1 MTSHQAGAV
10 PPRRFIK
17 RPDVVS
23 RRIAG
28 EAVLVPVRSQVA
40 EIDSLFTLNDLGS
53 TIWDLLDGERTVS
66 QIAEV
71 ICESYEVTAEE
82 AMRDLLE
89 FLAALESA
97 GLIECKPSP
106 DYS

>member
-1 MTSHQAGAV
+1 MASDSENASLL
-10 PPRRFIK
+10 RRYRK

-40 EIDSLFTLNDLGS
+40 EIDSLFTLNEMGS
-53 TIWDLLDGERTVS
+53 LVWDLLDGERTVS

-71 ICESYEVTAEE
+71 ICESHEVTAEE
-82 AMRDLLE
+82 ATRDLLE

-97 GLIECKPSP
+97 GLIDCAPEGTE
-106 DYS
+106 

>member
-1 MTSHQAGAV
+1 MASDPASASLL
-10 PPRRFIK
+10 RRYRK
-17 RPDVVS
+17 GPDVVS

-40 EIDSLFTLNDLGS
+40 EIDCLFTLNDMGS
-53 TIWDLLDGERTVS
+53 LVWDLLDGERSVS

-82 AMRDLLE
+82 ATRDLLG

-97 GLIECKPSP
+97 GLIDCTPEGTE
-106 DYS
+106 

>member
-1 MTSHQAGAV
+1 MASDPASAS
-10 PPRRFIK
+10 PLRRYRR

-40 EIDSLFTLNDLGS
+40 EIDCLFTLNDMGS
-53 TIWDLLDGERTVS
+53 QVWDLLDGERTVS
-66 QIAEV
+66 QIANV

-82 AMRDLLE
+82 ATRDLFE
-89 FLAALESA
+89 FLSALESA
-97 GLIECKPSP
+97 GLIECAPEGEE
-106 DYS
+106 

>member
-1 MTSHQAGAV
+1 MASNPTGAV
-10 PPRRFIK
+10 PPRRFVK

-40 EIDSLFTLNDLGS
+40 EIDCLFTLNDLGS
-53 TIWDLLDGERTVS
+53 QVWDLLDGERTVS

-71 ICESYEVTAEE
+71 ICESYEVTADEV
-82 AMRDLLE
+82 MRDLLE

-97 GLIECKPSP
+97 GLIERAPEGAE
-106 DYS
+106 

>member
-1 MTSHQAGAV
+1 MASNPGSTM
-10 PPRRFIK
+10 PRRFVR

-40 EIDSLFTLNDLGS
+40 EIDCLFTLNDMGS
-53 TIWDLLDGERTVS
+53 LVWDLLDGERTVS

-71 ICESYEVTAEE
+71 ICESHEVTAEE
-82 AMRDLLE
+82 ATRDLLE

-97 GLIECKPSP
+97 GLIECAPEGAE
-106 DYS
+106 

>member
-1 MTSHQAGAV
+1 MASNPVDAV
-10 PPRRFIK
+10 PPRRFVK

-28 EAVLVPVRSQVA
+28 EAVLVPVRSRVA
-40 EIDSLFTLNDLGS
+40 EIDSLYTLNDLGS
-53 TIWDLLDGERTVS
+53 RVWELLDGERTVS

-82 AMRDLLE
+82 AMRDLIE

-97 GLIECKPSP
+97 GLIECAPEGAE
-106 DYS
+106 